1 MSDKYFV
8 FINNHFGNSKI
19 IITNNNRSPLYS
31 AILWCTQTHCALQH
45 WPKVHVPYE
54 KQQYIFFKWII
65 ILLPTLNSKRKQ
77 TENKTK
83 HLPVVKIHLGG
94 TEIALCLT
102 VASEDLQKLV
112 QLDQVV
118 KEALSNESSVA
129 LRVFKSLRVTHR
141 PWHTP

>member
-8 FINNHFGNSKI
+8 FINNHFVNSKI

-45 WPKVHVPYE
+45 SPKVHVPYE
-54 KQQYIFFKWII
+54 KQQYIYLKKWII

-94 TEIALCLT
+94 TEIALCFT
-102 VASEDLQKLV
+102 VASEDLQNWSN
-112 QLDQVV
+112 QEV
-118 KEALSNESSVA
+118 KVALSNESSVA
-129 LRVFKSLRVTHR
+129 LRVFKSLRVAHR